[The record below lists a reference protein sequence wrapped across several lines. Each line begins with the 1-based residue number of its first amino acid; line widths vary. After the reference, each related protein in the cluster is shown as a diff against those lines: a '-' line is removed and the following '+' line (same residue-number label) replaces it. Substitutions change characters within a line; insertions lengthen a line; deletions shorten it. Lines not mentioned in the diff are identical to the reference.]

1 MLLGNSVVNLRA
13 ALMEHPAVSAE
24 STKPLQFN
32 VCDDVVIAGLFD
44 MGFYTERP
52 ISYHC
57 PRARSEICGNHGAI
71 ISEHVRLHNAF
82 FNRIGATVNPEDYLC
97 SIERQT
103 GGTLSYGKLLF
114 SDFAHSLSEKDLTV
128 REILIKDSFTFGFLM
143 LFFYSVWV
151 VIMASW
157 LSLFHQ
163 NITLKKRLIL
173 TVMCCVPL
181 VFGTLYCIFDD
192 SQNNQFHFKL
202 LLGGLFPVFF
212 INWPAILL
220 GAPFVEFFPHLC
232 RKIPLP
238 WFQFPEQEDSHSD

>member
-1 MLLGNSVVNLRA
+1 VSDRFWYILAGVV
-13 ALMEHPAVSAE
+13 
-24 STKPLQFN
+24 F
-32 VCDDVVIAGLFD
+32 VVINITLWFHQRWCKAKGIAPKPAFSR
-44 MGFYTERP
+44 FKKHEKR
-52 ISYHC
+52 ISKWTD
-57 PRARSEICGNHGAI
+57 IFI
-71 ISEHVRLHNAF
+71 ITIILLA
-82 FNRIGATVNPEDYLC
+82 
-97 SIERQT
+97 
-103 GGTLSYGKLLF
+103 TLSYGKLLF